1 MGTRG
6 PIRTPTIIQ
15 LKRGNASKRVKST
28 FDREM
33 KPPWKN
39 LSCPTFLS
47 PAAQAEWRRVLASIG
62 EMETEGQRLLTD
74 LDRAVLSVYCQ
85 TFADWQE
92 AVSEIETNGSV
103 IEIRAA
109 NGDIRCAMPSPWVG
123 IRNKSA
129 AALKGFMLQ
138 LGFSPASRLRLPT
151 VLPVGEDIAGFAKK
165 AGFDVK

>member
-6 PIRTPTIIQ
+6 PVRTPTIVQ
-15 LKRGNASKRVKST
+15 MQRGNASKRVKST

-39 LSCPTFLS
+39 LSCPDCLT
-47 PAAQAEWRRVLASIG
+47 AAARTEWRRVLASIG
-62 EMETEGQRLLTD
+62 EMESEGQKLLTD

-151 VLPVGEDIAGFAKK
+151 VLPVGEDIEAFAKK
-165 AGFDVK
+165 AGFK